1 MKRADLNKNLLK
13 FNINPNE
20 YYAVEDGS
28 QGNLSYPDD
37 DVFLVERLYSSDVVV
52 CYLER
57 GEKRKL
63 AQVKS
68 LEEAYQFLWEEFLN
82 NREAAIVSC
91 ICDKTGLY
99 ERGIANDANL
109 REYAAERFF
118 IPTRYI
124 TEKSGDKNLI
134 NERIEAV
141 KELMKKE
148 NFQK

>member
-20 YYAVEDGS
+20 YYVVEDGS

-109 REYAAERFF
+109 REYAAEKIFHSDEV
-118 IPTRYI
+118 YH
-124 TEKSGDKNLI
+124 G
-134 NERIEAV
+134 
-141 KELMKKE
+141 KKRR
-148 NFQK
+148 